1 MDTMKEIKLAKKLE
15 SRYRKVRRWVV
26 SPTFQF
32 AWKKCKNKER
42 ILKLIEDGDIDNLR
56 EWAYFNNPLIDAPSR
71 WLKTQ
76 ANKQGIPN
84 YSRKTK
90 MELVND
96 LSGIIEQ
103 LIKQNETDTK
113 SSRGTRSST

>member
-1 MDTMKEIKLAKKLE
+1 MQTKEIKLAKKLE

-26 SPTFQF
+26 SPTFQV
-32 AWKKCKNKER
+32 AWKKYQNKER
-42 ILKLIEDGDIDNLR
+42 ILKLIEKGKIEQLK
-56 EWAYFNNPLIDAPSR
+56 EWAYLHNPLIDAPSR

-96 LSGIIEQ
+96 LSGILEQ
-103 LIKQNETDTK
+103 LIEQNETTAKDI
-113 SSRGTRSST
+113 RGTRSST

>member
-1 MDTMKEIKLAKKLE
+1 MKEIKLAKKLE
-15 SRYRKVRRWVV
+15 SRYRKVRRWVA

-32 AWKKCKNKER
+32 AWKKYKDKER
-42 ILKLIEDGDIDNLR
+42 ILKLIEDGKIDDLR
-56 EWAYFNNPLIDAPSR
+56 EWAYLHNPLIDAPSR
-71 WLKTQ
+71 WLKNQ
-76 ANKQGIPN
+76 ANKQGISN

-103 LIKQNETDTK
+103 LIKQNEINTK
-113 SSRGTRSST
+113 SSGSTRSST